1 MPHCRYLS
9 VKKVTRVSEKKKL
22 KVPHPEWSS
31 GSVVGIVDSPE
42 ALTKSL
48 KLAPGEVDYLEWRAD
63 FMGPDLPD
71 SRLPWVVTAR
81 HPDEGGQNA
90 MNAVQRRDALLQMLP
105 KASIVDVE
113 VRSLP
118 VMKKVVVAAHSQG
131 VQVAC
136 SFHDFQKTP
145 STQRLKEVI
154 DRAGDSGA
162 NAVKIATM
170 TRFPSDIGRLL
181 DLWSYSPLPLALMGM
196 GPLGM
201 ASRLLFANCG
211 SVLNYGWLHQPNVP
225 GQWSAWELKAL
236 INKSRL

>member
-1 MPHCRYLS
+1 MP
-9 VKKVTRVSEKKKL
+9 
-22 KVPHPEWSS
+22 PPAWS
-31 GSVVGIVDSPE
+31 GGRVVGIVDSPE

-48 KLAPGEVDYLEWRAD
+48 KLTSGDMDYLEWRAD

-81 HPDEGGQNA
+81 HPAEGGQNA
-90 MNAVQRRDALLQMLP
+90 MNAAQRRDTLLQMLP

-113 VRSLP
+113 IRSLP
-118 VMKKVVVAAHSQG
+118 GMKKVVDTAHSLG

-145 STQRLKEVI
+145 TNQRLKEVI
-154 DRAGDSGA
+154 DRAADSGA
-162 NAVKIATM
+162 NAVKIATL
-170 TRFPSDIGRLL
+170 TRFPSDIARLL
-181 DLWSYSPLPLALMGM
+181 DLWSHSPLPLALMGM

-236 INKSRL
+236 IEKSHL